1 VFAWPGI
8 GSYLTGALLNADM
21 NAVLGST
28 LVIGITFIALNLLT
42 DALYRVFDPRAR

>member
-1 VFAWPGI
+1 MAGA

-21 NAVLGST
+21 NAVLGAT
-28 LVIGITFIALNLLT
+28 LVIGAMFITVNLLT

>member
-1 VFAWPGI
+1 
-8 GSYLTGALLNADM
+8 LLNADM

-28 LVIGITFIALNLLT
+28 LVIGATFITLNLLT